1 MIWLHPHALWLLI
14 ISPMVAMMLWRAAD
28 RRKTLIS
35 ACATAC
41 LSIAILA
48 LARPALTLPPSSI
61 VPTILVADLSPS
73 AADASF
79 AQTRKLIDGGLKP
92 RSIIAFSNRA
102 KVAPDLISLEK
113 DIDTRL
119 SLNAPLWPD
128 DPSVGGSALASALQ
142 LAAAQSP
149 DGPANI
155 MLVSDGLQTRGDAQ
169 AEAHRL
175 IDRGVTIQTSAVPV
189 TTMGRPDFAVLSLSI
204 PATARLGETVLLHA
218 KVEADHEINAA
229 LSIKIGRSTA
239 VSSMQ
244 SLAAGVNKIDLPIPL
259 HELGLVSVELTL
271 GQSTLSNAAIFVT
284 APNSV
289 LLVTDP
295 SDQGIAPA
303 ISSLLGDSAA
313 VISRSPGSLSTTDLS
328 GASVIVLNDTPIGE
342 LSPAIQKQILAAVNH
357 GTGLLV
363 SGAARSFGPGG
374 YADSILADA
383 LPVKPAQQL
392 QETDPIVSVVLIVDT
407 SGSMYGEKLAI
418 CKEMCR
424 LVISHLHPQDKVGV
438 IEFFGGM
445 RWAAPIQ
452 SVGDGE
458 MLNRVISRFT
468 AGGDNKLYPAIE
480 DAGEALENVEAR
492 SKHILVM
499 SDGDDEVAPFST
511 LAQSLSEEGI
521 NISAA
526 ATMPDPGERN
536 VMPDVARW
544 GRGRLYTV
552 PDRFSI
558 PDIKFKEP
566 KPAMVSPLVL
576 KPTAVLPGDDGLLRD
591 LSTAQWPAIEG
602 YVRTTARPTSDVL
615 LQAGDG
621 SPLLARW
628 QFGSGQV
635 AALPTQ
641 LGSALSQQLGQ
652 TPAFAHLLAGLFR
665 ELSAAKPS
673 QPLQISTQI
682 RPAGL
687 EVAIDWATAQQAA
700 PPMLHLSLSRGEHPD
715 YQQDLICT
723 SPGHWD
729 ALFPAVLSGN
739 YRIDARAEQAIT
751 TAAVSINAP
760 TAFPRL
766 SLDQNLL
773 NQLNTAQPSPED
785 QSLAATIPSIRTF
798 ELRQILIPL
807 AVLFLLLYVATRR
820 WPVQVENQVIV

>member
-14 ISPMVAMMLWRAAD
+14 SLPIVGLTLWRAAD
-28 RRKTLIS
+28 QRQLLIS
-35 ACATAC
+35 TCGTGC
-41 LSIAILA
+41 LA
-48 LARPALTLPPSSI
+48 LAIVALAMPVLTLYSSSI
-61 VPTILVADLSPS
+61 VPTILVVDLSPS
-73 AADASF
+73 ASDA
-79 AQTRKLIDGGLKP
+79 AIVQARKLIDGGLKP
-92 RSIIAFSNRA
+92 RSIIGFSNRA
-102 KVAPDLISLEK
+102 EVAPDLTSLEK
-113 DIDTRL
+113 DFDARQR
-119 SLNAPLWPD
+119 LNAPLWPD
-128 DPSVGGSALASALQ
+128 DPTVGGSALASALQ
-142 LAAAQSP
+142 LAAAQSA

-155 MLVSDGLQTRGDAQ
+155 MLVSNGLQTRGDAQ

-175 IDRGVTIQTSAVPV
+175 IDRGITIQTSAAPV
-189 TTMGRPDFAVLSLSI
+189 TTAGMPEFAVRSLSL
-204 PATARLGETVLLHA
+204 PATARLGETVVMHV
-218 KVEADHEINAA
+218 KIEADHQITEA
-229 LSIKIGRSTA
+229 LSIKTGRSPA
-239 VSSMQ
+239 ASFKQ
-244 SLAAGVNKIDLPIPL
+244 SFAPGLNKMDLPIPL
-259 HELGLVSVELTL
+259 HELGLVSVQLTM
-271 GQSTLSNAAIFVT
+271 GQSAVSNAAIFVT
-284 APNSV
+284 APSSI

-303 ISSLLGDSAA
+303 LTSLLGDSAA
-313 VISRSPGSLSTTDLS
+313 VVSRSPGLLSSTDLS
-328 GASVIVLNDTPIGE
+328 QASVIVLNDTPITE
-342 LSPAIQKQILAAVNH
+342 LSPAIQQQILNAVHH
-357 GTGLLV
+357 GTGLMV
-363 SGAARSFGPGG
+363 SGAAKSFGPGG
-374 YADSILADA
+374 YADSKLADA
-383 LPVKPAQQL
+383 LPLKPAQQL
-392 QETDPIVSVVLIVDT
+392 QETDPVVSVVLIVDT
-407 SGSMYGEKLAI
+407 SGSMYGQKLAI

-452 SVGDGE
+452 PVGDGE

-480 DAGEALENVEAR
+480 DAGEALANVEAR

-511 LAQSLSEEGI
+511 LAQSLSEQGI

-576 KPTAVLPGDDGLLRD
+576 KPTAILPGDDGLLRD
-591 LSTAQWPAIEG
+591 LSTSQWPAIEG
-602 YVRTTARPTSDVL
+602 YVRTTAKPTSDVL

-628 QFGSGQV
+628 QFGGGQV

-641 LGSALSQQLGQ
+641 LGSALSQQLAQ

-687 EVAIDWATAQQAA
+687 EVAIDWATPDQAA
-700 PPMLHLSLSRGEHPD
+700 PQLLHLSLSSVSRPA

-729 ALFPAVLSGN
+729 ALFPAVTSGN
-739 YRIDARAEQAIT
+739 YRIDGKADQAIA
-751 TAAVSINAP
+751 TAAVAINPPA
-760 TAFPRL
+760 AFPRL
-766 SLDQNLL
+766 SSDQDLL
-773 NQLNTAQPSPED
+773 NQLSTARPSVED
-785 QSLAATIPSIRTF
+785 QSLAAAIPSLRTLD
-798 ELRQILIPL
+798 LRQILIPL
-807 AVLFLLLYVATRR
+807 AVLFLLLYVAARR
-820 WPVQVENQVIV
+820 WPIQLEKEVIV